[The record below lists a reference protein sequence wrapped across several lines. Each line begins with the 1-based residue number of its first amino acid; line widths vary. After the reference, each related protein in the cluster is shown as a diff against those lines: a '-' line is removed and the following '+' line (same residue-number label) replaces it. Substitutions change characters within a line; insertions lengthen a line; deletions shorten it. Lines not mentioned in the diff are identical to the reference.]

1 MKIETEY
8 SPGDIAWVMND
19 NRIAKVRIEK
29 VEISITSVAEALRTS
44 NTTILYYADNRPMYY
59 SPTDV
64 FKSKEALIQSL

>member
-29 VEISITSVAEALRTS
+29 P
-44 NTTILYYADNRPMYY
+44 ILQNFVK
-59 SPTDV
+59 TG
-64 FKSKEALIQSL
+64 KLTK